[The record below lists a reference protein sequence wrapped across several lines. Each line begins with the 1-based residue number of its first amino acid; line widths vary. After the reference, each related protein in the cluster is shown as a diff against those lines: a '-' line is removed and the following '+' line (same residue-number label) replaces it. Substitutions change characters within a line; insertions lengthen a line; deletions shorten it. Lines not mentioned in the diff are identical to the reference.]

1 CGCGAGR
8 AQSRR
13 GRRTWVVDRCDAPG
27 DRTCRDRFAP
37 PQAGGRAMTIS
48 ASWRHRLRVL
58 EFSAAK
64 NVRRRP
70 RDLAGLSLAELIDEY
85 QNAVREFNAATAE
98 IPVERVQ
105 AELDRLARAFGESIG
120 AQVEEAETTPEAAR
134 NVNIRS
140 S

>member
-1 CGCGAGR
+1 
-8 AQSRR
+8 
-13 GRRTWVVDRCDAPG
+13 
-27 DRTCRDRFAP
+27 
-37 PQAGGRAMTIS
+37 MTIS
-48 ASWRHRLRVL
+48 ASWRHRLCVL
-58 EFSAAK
+58 ESSAAK

-85 QNAVREFNAATAE
+85 ENAVREFNAATAE
-98 IPVERVQ
+98 IPVERDQ

>member
-1 CGCGAGR
+1 
-8 AQSRR
+8 
-13 GRRTWVVDRCDAPG
+13 
-27 DRTCRDRFAP
+27 
-37 PQAGGRAMTIS
+37 MTIS
-48 ASWRHRLRVL
+48 ASWHHRLRVL
-58 EFSAAK
+58 ESSAAK

-85 QNAVREFNAATAE
+85 ENAVRDFNAATAE
-98 IPVERVQ
+98 IPVERDQ

-120 AQVEEAETTPEAAR
+120 AQVEEAETTPESAR

>member
-1 CGCGAGR
+1 
-8 AQSRR
+8 
-13 GRRTWVVDRCDAPG
+13 
-27 DRTCRDRFAP
+27 
-37 PQAGGRAMTIS
+37 MTIS

-58 EFSAAK
+58 ESSAAK

-85 QNAVREFNAATAE
+85 ENAVREFNAATAE
-98 IPVERVQ
+98 IPVERNR

-120 AQVEEAETTPEAAR
+120 AQVEEAETTPESAR

>member
-1 CGCGAGR
+1 
-8 AQSRR
+8 
-13 GRRTWVVDRCDAPG
+13 
-27 DRTCRDRFAP
+27 
-37 PQAGGRAMTIS
+37 MTIS

-58 EFSAAK
+58 ESSAAK

-85 QNAVREFNAATAE
+85 ENAVREFNAAAE
-98 IPVERVQ
+98 IPVERDQ

-120 AQVEEAETTPEAAR
+120 AQVEEAATTPESAR